1 MATNKKRVL
10 ITDSMSKAG
19 IAVLAARDDV
29 EVVPFKYTATGPDYV
44 NILKSHDAVHATI
57 LGGTRFG
64 EPELAAAKGMQ
75 VVARV
80 GVGYDAIDIPHMTKH
95 KIPVMTSG
103 IANSPSVAEKAMTLM
118 LTLAKRMPE
127 LDKMVGENRWGDRFK
142 ATPVDLFE
150 KTVLVIGFGRIGSRS
165 AKRCAAME
173 MKVLVF
179 DPYMSAETISAA
191 GYEPV
196 KDLDAAVARAD
207 FVTIHCPKTSET
219 VGMFDAKRLARMKPS
234 AYIVNTARGGIID
247 EPALHAALTSGR
259 IAGAGLD
266 VLAKEP
272 PDADNPLLKLPN
284 VIKAPHMAGV
294 TVESMDRM
302 GVQAAKNVLS
312 VFDGTPIKENT
323 VNREIYG

>member
-10 ITDSMSKAG
+10 ITDSMGKAG
-19 IAVLAARDDV
+19 VAVLKARDDV
-29 EVVPFKYTATGPDYV
+29 EVVPFLYTATGPDYV

-64 EPELAAAKGMQ
+64 EPELAAAKGIE

-80 GVGYDAIDIPHMTKH
+80 GVGYDAIDIPVMTRA

-127 LDKMVGENRWGDRFK
+127 LDKMVGENRWADRFK
-142 ATPVDLFE
+142 AVPMDLFE
-150 KTVLVIGFGRIGSRS
+150 KTVLVIGFGRIGTRS
-165 AKRCAAME
+165 AKRCAAMD
-173 MKVLVF
+173 MNVMVY
-179 DPYMSAETISAA
+179 DPYVPAATISAA
-191 GYEPV
+191 GYQPV
-196 KDLDAAVARAD
+196 ADLDAAVAKAD
-207 FVTIHCPKTSET
+207 FITIHCPKTADT
-219 VGMFDAKRLARMKPS
+219 VDMFDAKRLARMKPT
-234 AYIVNTARGGIID
+234 AFIVNTARGGIIN
-247 EPALHAALTSGR
+247 EPALHAALTSGK

-266 VLAKEP
+266 VFAKEP
-272 PDADNPLLKLPN
+272 PETDNPLLKLPN

-302 GVQAAKNVLS
+302 AVQAAKNVLS
-312 VFDGTPIKENT
+312 VFDGAPIKENT